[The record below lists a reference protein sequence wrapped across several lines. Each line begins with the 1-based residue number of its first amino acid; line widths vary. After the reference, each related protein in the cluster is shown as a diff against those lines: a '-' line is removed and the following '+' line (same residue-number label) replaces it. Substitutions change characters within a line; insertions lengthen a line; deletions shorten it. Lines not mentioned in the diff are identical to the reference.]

1 MNQKSPHI
9 FHHYHLYSYQG
20 SQGPRS
26 RCLSGSS
33 GSQAIA
39 FDKSACSDK
48 HRNISRMMMAVT
60 TVALMTIAVIVMMI
74 AVIVMVIVVKIVM
87 MIGATGASWR
97 PTRVFEVHQ
106 DQRFHVQALS
116 PLLSRGS

>member
-1 MNQKSPHI
+1 
-9 FHHYHLYSYQG
+9 
-20 SQGPRS
+20 
-26 RCLSGSS
+26 
-33 GSQAIA
+33 
-39 FDKSACSDK
+39 
-48 HRNISRMMMAVT
+48 MAVT